1 MRHDPDNDRL
11 SADAVV
17 RRSTRPGNRCT
28 YGRPTVNDTALAA
41 PTLPRLKTIETI
53 GTRDGVTWLAAEHAS
68 TGAQAMAR
76 LRPWPG
82 MVLPIVAA
90 HDVPAALGGWARSCA
105 GKARYVVMFGP
116 SAPRLAGAIAQVGGG
131 VIVVRCADMAD
142 AVQAAGRLAHVGDA
156 VAWTPLGPRTED
168 GGGGDR
174 DDGDT
179 TAAFRARATEWVL
192 AARQDAWVAA

>member
-1 MRHDPDNDRL
+1 M
-11 SADAVV
+11 
-17 RRSTRPGNRCT
+17 
-28 YGRPTVNDTALAA
+28 NDTSLAA
-41 PTLPRLKTIETI
+41 PTLPRLKMIETI
-53 GTRDGVTWLAAEHAS
+53 STRDGVTWLAAELAA

-90 HDVPAALGGWARSCA
+90 HDVPAALGGWARACA

-142 AVQAAGRLAHVGDA
+142 AVQAAGRLAQVGDA
-156 VAWTPLGPRTED
+156 VAWTPLGPRAEGVN
-168 GGGGDR
+168 GGESDAC
-174 DDGDT
+174 DT
-179 TAAFRARATEWVL
+179 TASFRARATEWVL
-192 AARQDAWVAA
+192 AARHDAWVAA